1 MHLGRSVDVLLG
13 LLRSEEPIVDDEV
26 IHLWDFLCQRVMFA
40 QEAQQLIARSID
52 RQLLGQKLLILQH
65 VLVQDFSETASLAR
79 FVNVEVQDARRVHVA
94 GLAEFVEN
102 VK

>member
-1 MHLGRSVDVLLG
+1 ML
-13 LLRSEEPIVDDEV
+13 
-26 IHLWDFLCQRVMFA
+26 A

-65 VLVQDFSETASLAR
+65 VLEQDFSETASLAR
-79 FVNVEVQDARRVHVA
+79 LVNVEVQDARRIHMA
-94 GLAEFVEN
+94 GFAEFVEN